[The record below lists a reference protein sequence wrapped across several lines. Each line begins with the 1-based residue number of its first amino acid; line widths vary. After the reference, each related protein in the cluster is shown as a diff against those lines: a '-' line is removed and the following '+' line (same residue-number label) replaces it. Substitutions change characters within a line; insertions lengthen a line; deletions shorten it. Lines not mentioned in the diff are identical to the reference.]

1 MEKNK
6 QLTKAEFQVM
16 DILWNLPG
24 QSGFTGDIRGF
35 TGDILKGYPDP
46 KPAYTTLATFLK
58 ILKEKGFVQ
67 SESVGK
73 MLRYSAVVKRE
84 EYTRSFMKDVKNT
97 FFGGSLLSF
106 VSFFAKEE
114 NLGQEEI
121 DQIID
126 IIQKGK
132 H

>member
-24 QSGFTGDIRGF
+24 QSGF

-114 NLGQEEI
+114 NLRQEEI

>member
-1 MEKNK
+1 MKNNK
-6 QLTKAEFQVM
+6 SLTKAEFQVM
-16 DILWNLPG
+16 DILWNLPE
-24 QSGFTGDIRGF
+24 QSGFTN
-35 TGDILKGYPDP
+35 DILYAYPEP

-67 SESVGK
+67 SENVGK
-73 MLRYSAVVKRE
+73 MLRYTAVVKRD
-84 EYTRSFMKDVKNT
+84 EYTRSFMKDIKNT

-121 DQIID
+121 DQIK
-126 IIQKGK
+126 KGK
-132 H
+132 Q

>member
-1 MEKNK
+1 MKNNK
-6 QLTKAEFQVM
+6 SLTKSEFQVM
-16 DILWNLPG
+16 DILWSLPE
-24 QSGFTGDIRGF
+24 QSGFTN
-35 TGDILKGYPDP
+35 DILNAYPDP

-67 SESVGK
+67 SENVGK
-73 MLRYSAVVKRE
+73 MLRYTAVVKRD

-121 DQIID
+121 DQIIR
-126 IIQKGK
+126 IIKKGK
-132 H
+132 Q

>member
-16 DILWNLPG
+16 DILWSLPG
-24 QSGFTGDIRGF
+24 QSGF

-73 MLRYSAVVKRE
+73 MLRYSAVMKRE

>member
-16 DILWNLPG
+16 DILWSLPG
-24 QSGFTGDIRGF
+24 QSGF

-73 MLRYSAVVKRE
+73 MLRYSAVMKRE

-114 NLGQEEI
+114 NLRQEEI

>member
-1 MEKNK
+1 MKNNK
-6 QLTKAEFQVM
+6 SLTKSEFQVM
-16 DILWNLPG
+16 DVLWRLPE
-24 QSGFTGDIRGF
+24 QSGFTN
-35 TGDILKGYPDP
+35 DILYAYPEP

-67 SESVGK
+67 SENVGK
-73 MLRYSAVVKRE
+73 MLRYTAVVKRD

-97 FFGGSLLSF
+97 FFGASLLSF

-121 DQIID
+121 DQIIQ
-126 IIQKGK
+126 IIKKGK
-132 H
+132 Q

>member
-6 QLTKAEFQVM
+6 PLTKSEFQVM
-16 DILWNLPG
+16 DILWSLPE
-24 QSGFTGDIRGF
+24 QSGFTGDI
-35 TGDILKGYPDP
+35 LKAYPDS

-97 FFGGSLLSF
+97 FFGGSILSF

-121 DQIID
+121 NQIID
-126 IIQKGK
+126 IIKKGK

>member
-1 MEKNK
+1 
-6 QLTKAEFQVM
+6 
-16 DILWNLPG
+16 
-24 QSGFTGDIRGF
+24 
-35 TGDILKGYPDP
+35 
-46 KPAYTTLATFLK
+46 
-58 ILKEKGFVQ
+58 
-67 SESVGK
+67 
-73 MLRYSAVVKRE
+73 
-84 EYTRSFMKDVKNT
+84 MKDVKNT

-114 NLGQEEI
+114 NLRQEEI

>member
-6 QLTKAEFQVM
+6 PLTKSEFQVM
-16 DILWNLPG
+16 DILWSLPE
-24 QSGFTGDIRGF
+24 QSGFTGDI
-35 TGDILKGYPDP
+35 LKAYPDP

-97 FFGGSLLSF
+97 FFGGSILSF
-106 VSFFAKEE
+106 VSFFAKRTW
-114 NLGQEEI
+114 GR
-121 DQIID
+121 
-126 IIQKGK
+126 KK
-132 H
+132 STR

>member
-1 MEKNK
+1 MKKNK
-6 QLTKAEFQVM
+6 SLTKSEFQVM
-16 DILWNLPG
+16 DVLWRLPE
-24 QSGFTGDIRGF
+24 QSGFTN
-35 TGDILKGYPDP
+35 DILYAYPEP

-67 SESVGK
+67 SENVGK
-73 MLRYSAVVKRE
+73 MLRYTAVVKRD

-121 DQIID
+121 DQIIQ
-126 IIQKGK
+126 IIKKGK
-132 H
+132 Q

>member
-6 QLTKAEFQVM
+6 PLTKSEFQVM
-16 DILWNLPG
+16 DILWSLPE
-24 QSGFTGDIRGF
+24 QSGFTGDI
-35 TGDILKGYPDP
+35 LKAYPAP

>member
-6 QLTKAEFQVM
+6 PLTKSEFQVM
-16 DILWNLPG
+16 DILWSLPE
-24 QSGFTGDIRGF
+24 QSGFTGDI
-35 TGDILKGYPDP
+35 LKAYPAP

-97 FFGGSLLSF
+97 FFGGSILSF

-121 DQIID
+121 NQIID
-126 IIQKGK
+126 IIKKGK

>member
-6 QLTKAEFQVM
+6 PLTKSEFQVM
-16 DILWNLPG
+16 DILWSLPE
-24 QSGFTGDIRGF
+24 QSGFTGDI
-35 TGDILKGYPDP
+35 LKAYPAP

-97 FFGGSLLSF
+97 FFGGSILSF

-126 IIQKGK
+126 IIKKGK

>member
-1 MEKNK
+1 MKKDNS
-6 QLTKAEFQVM
+6 LTKSEFQVM
-16 DILWNLPG
+16 EALWSLPNQKGFIPDI
-24 QSGFTGDIRGF
+24 I
-35 TGDILKGYPDP
+35 KAYPDP

-114 NLGQEEI
+114 NLRQEEI

>member
-1 MEKNK
+1 
-6 QLTKAEFQVM
+6 M
-16 DILWNLPG
+16 DILWSLPG
-24 QSGFTGDIRGF
+24 QSGF

-73 MLRYSAVVKRE
+73 MLRYSAVMKRE

>member
-16 DILWNLPG
+16 DILWSLPE
-24 QSGFTGDIRGF
+24 QSGF

-73 MLRYSAVVKRE
+73 MLRYSAVMKRE

>member
-16 DILWNLPG
+16 DILWSLPG
-24 QSGFTGDIRGF
+24 QSGF

-114 NLGQEEI
+114 DLGQEEI

>member
-6 QLTKAEFQVM
+6 PLTKSEFQVM
-16 DILWNLPG
+16 DILWSLPE
-24 QSGFTGDIRGF
+24 QSGFTGDI
-35 TGDILKGYPDP
+35 LKAYPAP

-114 NLGQEEI
+114 NLRQEEI